1 MSGIVSK
8 LKQLNKSK
16 VFLPSIKEEKD
27 IDRININFQSR
38 LQQQLKDNDS
48 EFGVAVKYLLHI
60 NDTLQKQLP
69 GVSLTYIDKLSVLYT
84 WSSKKEKVDFTNL
97 PELDGNTS
105 MIDFGEAKVEFKYK
119 NPTLDYENT
128 LLKEIVKKPT
138 ITEYDF
144 IFFDTFRFIKSMSFE
159 DDIVYNVKDLSVKEL
174 HEIYSNLTLPS
185 IKNINESISGNLKD
199 IETIRAIEGDLSF
212 YTDL

>member
-69 GVSLTYIDKLSVLYT
+69 EISLTYIDKLSVLYT
-84 WSSKKEKVDFTNL
+84 WSSKSEKVDFTNL

-128 LLKEIVKKPT
+128 LLKEIVKKST

>member
-16 VFLPSIKEEKD
+16 VFLPSLKEEKD

-69 GVSLTYIDKLSVLYT
+69 DVSLTYIDKLSVLYT

>member
-69 GVSLTYIDKLSVLYT
+69 EISLTYIDKLSVLYT
-84 WSSKKEKVDFTNL
+84 WSSKSEKVDFTNL

>member
-69 GVSLTYIDKLSVLYT
+69 NISLTYIDKLSVLYT
-84 WSSKKEKVDFTNL
+84 WSSKSEKVDFTNL

>member
-1 MSGIVSK
+1 
-8 LKQLNKSK
+8 
-16 VFLPSIKEEKD
+16 
-27 IDRININFQSR
+27 
-38 LQQQLKDNDS
+38 
-48 EFGVAVKYLLHI
+48 
-60 NDTLQKQLP
+60 
-69 GVSLTYIDKLSVLYT
+69 
-84 WSSKKEKVDFTNL
+84 
-97 PELDGNTS
+97 